1 MCLHVSATRHRPTV
15 SFYSLN
21 RGNLT
26 GIRHDKENC
35 EQRQTNSSHAV
46 LRQQLVVYLAQLN
59 LALPRGIVLVQIH
72 RLLQCLR
79 VMRRAHNYVNIGFYL
94 VKVILP
100 FVLLVLDSA
109 VLKHGQQPL
118 NLPNVQRI
126 HRVIVTP
133 CSESSQLQL

>member
-1 MCLHVSATRHRPTV
+1 
-15 SFYSLN
+15 
-21 RGNLT
+21 
-26 GIRHDKENC
+26 
-35 EQRQTNSSHAV
+35 
-46 LRQQLVVYLAQLN
+46 
-59 LALPRGIVLVQIH
+59 
-72 RLLQCLR
+72 
-79 VMRRAHNYVNIGFYL
+79 MRRAHNYVNIGFYL